1 MIPVVD
7 VREGGRVDTVA
18 AAAAVVVVV
27 VAVVAIVVAASV
39 VVMVPVKVHIE
50 GIILLHRGCSH
61 AVGPLHAPQ
70 ILHVPHY

>member
-1 MIPVVD
+1 MVD
-7 VREGGRVDTVA
+7 VEVVREGGRVDTVA
-18 AAAAVVVVV
+18 AAAAIVVVV

-39 VVMVPVKVHIE
+39 VIMVSVKVRIE